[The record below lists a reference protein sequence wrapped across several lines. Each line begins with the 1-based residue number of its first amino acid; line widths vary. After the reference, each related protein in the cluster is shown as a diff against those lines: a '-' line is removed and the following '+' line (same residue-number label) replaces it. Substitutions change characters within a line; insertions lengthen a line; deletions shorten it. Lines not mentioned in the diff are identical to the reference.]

1 MNPFM
6 MNQMMTM
13 FQNKNNQNN
22 NETLWNLVF
31 EKKNGEQAVNLNISP
46 DETVQAAINQYKIKT
61 NQTKEDI
68 KFIFNG
74 KQLDYSLTISQSGL
88 NNGSKITVIG
98 TRDVEGA

>member
-1 MNPFM
+1 MMYQNMNNPD
-6 MNQMMTM
+6 N
-13 FQNKNNQNN
+13 NK
-22 NETLWNLVF
+22 TLWNLVF
-31 EKKNGEQAVNLNISP
+31 EKKNGEQAINLNISP
-46 DETVQAAINQYKIKT
+46 DETVQAAINLYKIKT
-61 NQTKEDI
+61 SQEKEDI